1 MIICISSSDIYRI
14 LYLLIHH
21 SFRKGRFVTLSFV
34 VRNWIS
40 ELEHQNV
47 TEQWADVS
55 SARKCKRPLKRQPSS
70 PGLRSGSCTMKTSA
84 MIVTIGWAWVL
95 KKSWSIRPT
104 QTKKVT
110 DCKTDRFGLAVY
122 WIVMN
127 CGIKNSWKRATQWQP
142 YSTLCCL
149 SPTAW
154 SFSTEGRRWRPGQV
168 FDGVCLLMT
177 HIWECRM
184 SSHWPVQGTRW

>member
-1 MIICISSSDIYRI
+1 MPMRYMWLSSEGMWAVQGSA
-14 LYLLIHH
+14 
-21 SFRKGRFVTLSFV
+21 KGLWKGNQAVLDLEVALVQWTFLS
-34 VRNWIS
+34 
-40 ELEHQNV
+40 
-47 TEQWADVS
+47 
-55 SARKCKRPLKRQPSS
+55 
-70 PGLRSGSCTMKTSA
+70 

-127 CGIKNSWKRATQWQP
+127 CGINSWKRDTQWQP
-142 YSTLCCL
+142 YSTLCSL

-184 SSHWPVQGTRW
+184 SSRWPVQGTHW